1 MKYYIYFS
9 IFDKTKIDIRSLS
22 YFYNYKL
29 KFINSFNKA
38 KFLKSRIYLILE
50 YKLK

>member
-1 MKYYIYFS
+1 MNIL
-9 IFDKTKIDIRSLS
+9 SLY

-29 KFINSFNKA
+29 KFINNFNKA
-38 KFLKSRIYLILE
+38 KFLKSIIYLILK